1 MLSKQMSSTSVSR
14 RWIEK
19 AGGSERT
26 IRLGRKRKGVRLCA
40 KTTKLHG
47 SQKEGSCA
55 CYTGSTEFLQSREKQ
70 PHQLFRK
77 AEKIEVCSLVPLR
90 MPLHVLYKRAQTHT
104 HAENAKK
111 RRIHPLH
118 SHPMH
123 TLFTTLLREKRRRR
137 SVPQQKIFKNPLRGQ
152 SDRPAEFPATTG
164 RRRELP

>member
-1 MLSKQMSSTSVSR
+1 MLSKQMSSTSASR